1 MKKERAIVYSVIF
14 CITFS
19 FKNVIRFFYQR
30 LQEFEERKGG
40 TLTTKLTNA

>member
-19 FKNVIRFFYQR
+19 FKNVIRFFIRDYR
-30 LQEFEERKGG
+30 NLKKEKV
-40 TLTTKLTNA
+40 AH